1 MVVHNL
7 NLKRIGVNPAE
18 ADAPLVVDPNAVL
31 ARAITREGLQTI
43 AWNRSQVRQ
52 GRCRVN
58 LVKLPLRHWSN
69 TLELPAEL
77 APEDFLGLLVPER
90 PNHNSIVL
98 PFRV

>member
-7 NLKRIGVNPAE
+7 NLKSIGVNPAE

-31 ARAITREGLQTI
+31 PRAITCEGLQTI

-58 LVKLPLRHWSN
+58 LVELPFRHWSN
-69 TLELPAEL
+69 ALELPAEL
-77 APEDFLGLLVPER
+77 APEDLLGLLGSER
-90 PNHNSIVL
+90 PNHNSMVL
-98 PFRV
+98 LFRV